1 MRIDSRFHPALS
13 AIILLSVCLLP
24 LLALKDISP
33 ANELRY
39 MSIAEEALE
48 NGNVFTFSNQGEPY
62 ADKPPLYLWL
72 LMLAR
77 TVSGS
82 YNTFVLALLSFIPAM
97 VTIAVMD
104 RWLVQV
110 SRLSSI
116 RLATEY
122 RFAAAMML
130 GTSVMFLGAAVV
142 MRMDMLMTMF
152 IVLSLYTFYKMY
164 RGIGSKAVNGL
175 LLPLYIF
182 LAMFTKGPVGL
193 LMPVSA
199 IFFFLLFSG
208 RLREAG
214 QYLGFRT
221 WLVLLLLC
229 LVWFAGVWHEGGLEY
244 LENLLFHQTFGRAVD
259 AFDHKRPFW
268 YYFVAVWYVAA
279 PYSIAA
285 VYAMF
290 SRAGRQGFVTDAGR
304 LFYIS
309 TAVTFIMLTL
319 FSSKL
324 SVYLLPVMPFMIYYS
339 VLAGN
344 VTGCNGWMRF
354 SFMVPSV
361 ILFLAGAAMISAPLS
376 IRLVPDGI
384 LPEDLAGLSRR
395 ACVYLAGLV
404 ATAGSLLSVMAL
416 YRRKSWTMSASY
428 LSATV
433 AVAVLVLTP
442 LVPQLNNYIGY
453 RNLSAVAKELRKD
466 TGVSGIA
473 TFGVSRSGNMDVL
486 VGTDPV
492 ELDERISVPGGC
504 RIDDTLLIVSR
515 PALKEHAFIGD
526 RLSGLYHVE
535 TGMFLVYVITD
546 PVDL

>member
-1 MRIDSRFHPALS
+1 
-13 AIILLSVCLLP
+13 
-24 LLALKDISP
+24 
-33 ANELRY
+33 
-39 MSIAEEALE
+39 
-48 NGNVFTFSNQGEPY
+48 
-62 ADKPPLYLWL
+62 
-72 LMLAR
+72 
-77 TVSGS
+77 
-82 YNTFVLALLSFIPAM
+82 
-97 VTIAVMD
+97 
-104 RWLVQV
+104 
-110 SRLSSI
+110 
-116 RLATEY
+116 
-122 RFAAAMML
+122 
-130 GTSVMFLGAAVV
+130 
-142 MRMDMLMTMF
+142 
-152 IVLSLYTFYKMY
+152 
-164 RGIGSKAVNGL
+164 
-175 LLPLYIF
+175 
-182 LAMFTKGPVGL
+182 
-193 LMPVSA
+193 
-199 IFFFLLFSG
+199 
-208 RLREAG
+208 
-214 QYLGFRT
+214 
-221 WLVLLLLC
+221 
-229 LVWFAGVWHEGGLEY
+229 
-244 LENLLFHQTFGRAVD
+244 
-259 AFDHKRPFW
+259 
-268 YYFVAVWYVAA
+268 
-279 PYSIAA
+279 
-285 VYAMF
+285 
-290 SRAGRQGFVTDAGR
+290 
-304 LFYIS
+304 
-309 TAVTFIMLTL
+309 MLTL

-361 ILFLAGAAMISAPLS
+361 ILFLAGTAMISAPLS

-395 ACVYLAGLV
+395 ACVYLAGL
-404 ATAGSLLSVMAL
+404 AAIAGSLLSVMAL

-492 ELDERISVPGGC
+492 ELDECISVPGGC

-515 PALKEHAFIGD
+515 SALKEHAFIGD